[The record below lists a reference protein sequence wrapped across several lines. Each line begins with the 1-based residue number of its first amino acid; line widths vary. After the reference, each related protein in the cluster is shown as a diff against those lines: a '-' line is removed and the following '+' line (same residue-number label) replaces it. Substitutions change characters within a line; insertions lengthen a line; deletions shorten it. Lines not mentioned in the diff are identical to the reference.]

1 MSYICDIGIGNPPTS
16 CLSEV
21 LTFSTSIADSCRAD
35 SLIVDTRSSNTWV
48 GTTKPYVPTSLSHK
62 TSNTVAVLYACLG
75 TFQAMNVSLH
85 LTFRLYCTLTFL
97 PVTDDVKLGAVTIK
111 GQSIGIATKSVG
123 FNGVNWILGICPVD
137 VTVGTLSPDT
147 SLSIL
152 TVIDVC
158 ATFLSRVIASNA
170 VLCTE
175 PQATNKAWLL
185 PIQ

>member
-1 MSYICDIGIGNPPTS
+1 M
-16 CLSEV
+16 
-21 LTFSTSIADSCRAD
+21 
-35 SLIVDTRSSNTWV
+35 
-48 GTTKPYVPTSLSHK
+48 
-62 TSNTVAVLYACLG
+62 VAVLYACLG

-175 PQATNKAWLL
+175 PQATNKA
-185 PIQ
+185 